1 MAINVNTV
9 YTTVLS
15 ILNKE
20 QRGYLTP
27 YEFNQ
32 AATQAQLDIFEKTF
46 TELNANISR
55 PKTDFDYSNPV
66 HNIDDEISTFKCIGD
81 CTFNNAVADNFFSL
95 PIKDELTNKTVVYD
109 DQPAFN
115 EFAFYRI
122 GTVNRVL
129 DQTGRSVEIERLQ
142 RIPYYNVE
150 RSEMTAPSENYP
162 VYLFESLNLYVKPAT
177 IQTLVKASFIRK
189 PKDVVWAYSVGSLG
203 QYVYAPTAGGTG
215 ITPATG
221 SVDFE
226 ISSNQQ
232 TEVILEIL
240 KYAGVVI
247 RDPQIIQA
255 AAQEL
260 AQKDN

>member
-32 AATQAQLDIFEKTF
+32 LATQVQLDIFEKYF
-46 TELNANISR
+46 KDLDKQLRI
-55 PKTDFDYSNPV
+55 PQTDFDYSNPIT
-66 HNIDDEISTFKCIGD
+66 NMDDVMSTFKCFGS
-81 CTFNNAVADNFFSL
+81 CVYQSNNKFTL
-95 PIKDELTNKTVVYD
+95 PITDTITNQTIVYN
-109 DQPAFN
+109 DQPSSTQ
-115 EFAFYRI
+115 FAFYRL
-122 GTVNRVL
+122 GTVTYEPSGTKSI
-129 DQTGRSVEIERLQ
+129 QIERLQ
-142 RIPYYNVE
+142 RDPFYNID
-150 RSEMTAPSENYP
+150 RSDLTAPSTNFP
-162 VYLFESLNLYVKPAT
+162 VYLFENLMLDVKPNT
-177 IQTLVKASFIRK
+177 ITNDVKTTFIRK
-189 PKDVVWAYSVGSLG
+189 PRNVVWAYSVNPTLG
-203 QYVYAPTAGGTG
+203 NYVYAPAAGSG
-215 ITPATG
+215 IIPTTG
-221 SVDFE
+221 SQDFE

>member
-32 AATQAQLDIFEKTF
+32 AATQVQLDIFENYFKDLDKQLRIPQN
-46 TELNANISR
+46 E
-55 PKTDFDYSNPV
+55 FDYSNPIE
-66 HNIDDEISTFKCIGD
+66 NIDDELSTFKCLGE
-81 CTFNNAVADNFFSL
+81 CTYQYQSSL
-95 PIKDELTNKTVVYD
+95 RFTTPTVDLLTNTAVVYD
-109 DQPAFN
+109 DAPTSSQ
-115 EFAFYRI
+115 FAFYRL
-122 GTVNRVL
+122 GTV
-129 DQTGRSVEIERLQ
+129 TFGSTKPVEVERLQ
-142 RIPYYNVE
+142 RDYFYNID
-150 RSEMTAPSENYP
+150 RSDLTAPSANYP
-162 VYLFESLNLYVKPAT
+162 VYLYENKELTIKPST
-177 IQTLVKASFIRK
+177 ITANVEASFIRK
-189 PKDVVWAYSVGSLG
+189 PKNVVWAYSVNSTLG
-203 QYVYAPTAGGTG
+203 NYVYQPSSTGTG
-215 ITPATG
+215 IIPTTG

-226 ISSNQQ
+226 ISSNYQ

-247 RDPQIIQA
+247 RDPQIVQA

-260 AQKDN
+260 ADK

>member
-32 AATQAQLDIFEKTF
+32 AATQVQLDIFENYFKD
-46 TELNANISR
+46 LDKQLRIPQN
-55 PKTDFDYSNPV
+55 DFDYSNPII
-66 HNIDDEISTFKCIGD
+66 NMDDVMSTFKCFG
-81 CTFNNAVADNFFSL
+81 SL
-95 PIKDELTNKTVVYD
+95 TGGTSGEFGLPTTDTLTGKTIVYN
-109 DQPAFN
+109 DQPSSTQ
-115 EFAFYRI
+115 FAFYRL
-122 GTVNRVL
+122 GTVTSESGAKPI
-129 DQTGRSVEIERLQ
+129 QIERLQ
-142 RIPYYNVE
+142 RDPFYNID
-150 RSEMTAPSENYP
+150 RSDLTAPSANFP
-162 VYLFESLNLYVKPAT
+162 VYLFENLEIKVKPNT
-177 IQTLVKASFIRK
+177 ITTDVKTTFIRK
-189 PKDVVWAYSVGSLG
+189 PRDVVWAYSVNATLG
-203 QYVYAPTAGGTG
+203 NYVYAPTATGTG
-215 ITPATG
+215 IIPTTG
-221 SVDFE
+221 SQDFE

-247 RDPQIIQA
+247 RDPQIVQA

-260 AQKDN
+260 ADK

>member
-32 AATQAQLDIFEKTF
+32 AATQVQLSIFEKYF
-46 TELNANISR
+46 QDLNKQLRIPQN
-55 PKTDFDYSNPV
+55 DFDYSNPII
-66 HNIDDEISTFKCIGD
+66 NMDDVMSTFKCFG
-81 CTFNNAVADNFFSL
+81 SL
-95 PIKDELTNKTVVYD
+95 TGGTSGEFGLPTTDTLTGKTIVYN
-109 DQPAFN
+109 DQPSSTQ
-115 EFAFYRI
+115 FAFYRL
-122 GTVNRVL
+122 GTVTSESGAKPI
-129 DQTGRSVEIERLQ
+129 QIERLQ
-142 RIPYYNVE
+142 RDPFYNID
-150 RSEMTAPSENYP
+150 RSDLTAPSINYP
-162 VYLFESLNLYVKPAT
+162 IYLFENLEIKVKPNT
-177 IQTLVKASFIRK
+177 ITSNVKTTFIRK
-189 PKDVVWAYSVGSLG
+189 PRNVVWAFTKGSLG
-203 QYVYAPTAGGTG
+203 QYLYAPTATG
-215 ITPATG
+215 ATVTPTTG
-221 SVDFE
+221 SQDFE

>member
-32 AATQAQLDIFEKTF
+32 AATQVQLDIFENYFKD
-46 TELNANISR
+46 LDKQLRIPQN
-55 PKTDFDYSNPV
+55 DFDYSNPII
-66 HNIDDEISTFKCIGD
+66 NMDDVMSTFKCFG
-81 CTFNNAVADNFFSL
+81 SL
-95 PIKDELTNKTVVYD
+95 TGGTSGEFGLPTTDTLTGKTIVYN
-109 DQPAFN
+109 DQPSSTQ
-115 EFAFYRI
+115 FAFYRL
-122 GTVNRVL
+122 GTVTSESGTKPI
-129 DQTGRSVEIERLQ
+129 QIERLQ
-142 RIPYYNVE
+142 RDPFYNID
-150 RSEMTAPSENYP
+150 RSDLTAPSANFP
-162 VYLFESLNLYVKPAT
+162 VYLFENLEIKVKPNT
-177 IQTLVKASFIRK
+177 ITTDVKTTFIRK
-189 PKDVVWAYSVGSLG
+189 PRDVVWAYSVNATLG
-203 QYVYAPTAGGTG
+203 NYVYAPTATGTG
-215 ITPATG
+215 IIPTTG
-221 SVDFE
+221 SQDFE

-247 RDPQIIQA
+247 RDPQIVQA

-260 AQKDN
+260 ADK

>member
-32 AATQAQLDIFEKTF
+32 AATQVQLDIFEKYF
-46 TELNANISR
+46 KDLDKQLRIPQN
-55 PKTDFDYSNPV
+55 DFDYSNPII
-66 HNIDDEISTFKCIGD
+66 NMDDVMSTFKCFGS
-81 CTFNNAVADNFFSL
+81 CVYQSNNKFNL
-95 PIKDELTNKTVVYD
+95 PITDTITNQTIVYN
-109 DQPAFN
+109 DQPSSTQ
-115 EFAFYRI
+115 FAFYRL
-122 GTVNRVL
+122 GTVTYEPSGTKSI
-129 DQTGRSVEIERLQ
+129 QIERLQ
-142 RIPYYNVE
+142 RDPFYNID
-150 RSEMTAPSENYP
+150 RSDLTAPSTNFP
-162 VYLFESLNLYVKPAT
+162 VYLFENLMLDVKPNT
-177 IQTLVKASFIRK
+177 ITSDVKTTFIRK
-189 PKDVVWAYSVGSLG
+189 PRDVVWAYSVNATLG
-203 QYVYAPTAGGTG
+203 NYVYAPTGGGG
-215 ITPATG
+215 IIPITG
-221 SVDFE
+221 SQDFE

-247 RDPQIIQA
+247 RDPQIVQA

-260 AQKDN
+260 AGK

>member
-32 AATQAQLDIFEKTF
+32 AATQVQLDIFENYFKDLDKQLRIPQN
-46 TELNANISR
+46 E
-55 PKTDFDYSNPV
+55 FDYSNPIE
-66 HNIDDEISTFKCIGD
+66 NIDDELSTFKCLGT
-81 CTFNNAVADNFFSL
+81 CVHSTGGVFSL
-95 PIKDELTNKTVVYD
+95 PITDTLTATGIVYND
-109 DQPAFN
+109 APAAN
-115 EFAFYRI
+115 EFAFYRL
-122 GTVNRVL
+122 GTV
-129 DQTGRSVEIERLQ
+129 TSGSTKPVEIERLQ
-142 RIPYYNVE
+142 RDYFYNID
-150 RSEMTAPSENYP
+150 RSDLTAPSTNYP
-162 VYLFESLNLYVKPAT
+162 VYLYENKELTIKPST
-177 IQTLVKASFIRK
+177 ITANVEASFIRK
-189 PKDVVWAYSVGSLG
+189 PRNVVWAYTVNATLG
-203 QYVYAPTAGGTG
+203 NYVYQPSSIGAGVIPT
-215 ITPATG
+215 TG

-226 ISSNQQ
+226 ISSNYQ

-247 RDPQIIQA
+247 RDPQIVQA

-260 AQKDN
+260 ADK

>member
-32 AATQAQLDIFEKTF
+32 AATQVQLDIFEKYF
-46 TELNANISR
+46 KDLDKQLRIPQN
-55 PKTDFDYSNPV
+55 DFDYSN
-66 HNIDDEISTFKCIGD
+66 
-81 CTFNNAVADNFFSL
+81 L
-95 PIKDELTNKTVVYD
+95 PITDTITNQTIVYN
-109 DQPAFN
+109 DQPSSTQ
-115 EFAFYRI
+115 FAFYRL
-122 GTVNRVL
+122 GTVTYEPSGTKSI
-129 DQTGRSVEIERLQ
+129 QIERLQ
-142 RIPYYNVE
+142 RDPFYNID
-150 RSEMTAPSENYP
+150 RSDLTAPSTNFP
-162 VYLFESLNLYVKPAT
+162 VYLFENLMLDVKPNT
-177 IQTLVKASFIRK
+177 ITSDVKTTFIRK
-189 PKDVVWAYSVGSLG
+189 PRDVVWAYSVNATLG
-203 QYVYAPTAGGTG
+203 NYVYAPTGGGG
-215 ITPATG
+215 IIPITG
-221 SVDFE
+221 SQDFE

-247 RDPQIIQA
+247 RDPQIVQA

-260 AQKDN
+260 AGK